1 MEIDNSSIRNEHLV
15 TLTELLLTANKLMDL
30 ELIIVQ
36 ISSAYWKCLAY
47 QKYYVDQ
54 SRFDISSIEFLL
66 KLAESITNESVRNE
80 SIKEV
85 VSRFGKFQFEYLK
98 SYAIQG
104 ITSQYWKSI
113 ALLEL
118 SKNDPTSNCIL
129 QAIQEADLIP
139 RDSVK
144 SEAYMEIAIEF
155 FRTDNIQAGL
165 ELIEKTPSFYW
176 KSYILCELIRSGKD
190 INREETIS
198 QLKETITKI
207 ENEEVRSE
215 AYYNMVN
222 VSLHS
227 NYLQEYI
234 HIFDVIDSQKYRK
247 MTFRVI
253 SESLND
259 ENEWISI
266 SKYYLN
272 KAKRQFSQVQKD
284 RMLRSIIKLPEFND
298 TWFNTR
304 NLLKFSTSKNRIL
317 HSINYIKQK
326 GINDTVYYLEIEN
339 DIINLSI
346 NSERSECCFALCE
359 CYIENSMIDRFINI
373 AASISSSYW
382 RALAYI
388 NALENKLTE
397 QNLLI
402 NLIEDSFLKLENQ
415 GFKDEMGYHYYN
427 ALMRNGID
435 KAEETFNQLQS
446 RYWKVRCL
454 LSLSEFNIENNKEYK
469 REIDSAIDIAQQIDQ
484 SQVRS
489 EAMVE
494 IGLFCLKN
502 TKLMEYDIIW
512 NSEIIKNQR
521 ERLVVAYTLQY
532 FNDLSNSQLIENIK
546 YLETPNL
553 RQEFISSLI
562 ITSLK
567 SKREDL
573 VHSVINQVES
583 RNELIKVFGNL
594 LNYLTENNSLDIP
607 LVFERSIHEIMVAIA
622 SEFDLNKL
630 NINKKLYY
638 LRNSIQDET
647 AHSHLYHQLL
657 IKDYFIDRN
666 EVGNSDFEVKESVFD
681 IQWAIDIKNSFSEN

>member
-1 MEIDNSSIRNEHLV
+1 
-15 TLTELLLTANKLMDL
+15 
-30 ELIIVQ
+30 
-36 ISSAYWKCLAY
+36 
-47 QKYYVDQ
+47 
-54 SRFDISSIEFLL
+54 
-66 KLAESITNESVRNE
+66 
-80 SIKEV
+80 
-85 VSRFGKFQFEYLK
+85 
-98 SYAIQG
+98 
-104 ITSQYWKSI
+104 
-113 ALLEL
+113 
-118 SKNDPTSNCIL
+118 
-129 QAIQEADLIP
+129 
-139 RDSVK
+139 
-144 SEAYMEIAIEF
+144 
-155 FRTDNIQAGL
+155 
-165 ELIEKTPSFYW
+165 
-176 KSYILCELIRSGKD
+176 
-190 INREETIS
+190 
-198 QLKETITKI
+198 
-207 ENEEVRSE
+207 
-215 AYYNMVN
+215 
-222 VSLHS
+222 
-227 NYLQEYI
+227 
-234 HIFDVIDSQKYRK
+234 
-247 MTFRVI
+247 
-253 SESLND
+253 
-259 ENEWISI
+259 
-266 SKYYLN
+266 
-272 KAKRQFSQVQKD
+272 
-284 RMLRSIIKLPEFND
+284 
-298 TWFNTR
+298 
-304 NLLKFSTSKNRIL
+304 
-317 HSINYIKQK
+317 
-326 GINDTVYYLEIEN
+326 
-339 DIINLSI
+339 
-346 NSERSECCFALCE
+346 
-359 CYIENSMIDRFINI
+359 MIDRFINI

-382 RALAYI
+382 RTLTYI
-388 NALENKLTE
+388 NALEYKLTE

-435 KAEETFNQLQS
+435 KAENTFNQLQS

-521 ERLVVAYTLQY
+521 ERLVVAYALQY
-532 FNDLSNSQLIENIK
+532 FNDLSNSQLLENIK

-553 RQEFISSLI
+553 RQEFISNLI
-562 ITSLK
+562 LLSLK
-567 SKREDL
+567 SNQEDL
-573 VHSVINQVES
+573 IHSFMNQVES